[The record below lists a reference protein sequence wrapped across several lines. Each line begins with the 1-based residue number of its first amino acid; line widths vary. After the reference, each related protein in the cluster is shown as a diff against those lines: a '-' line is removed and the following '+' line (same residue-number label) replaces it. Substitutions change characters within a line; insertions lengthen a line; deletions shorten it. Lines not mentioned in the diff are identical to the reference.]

1 MKKFLTGS
9 ALKIIA
15 VIAMVLDHFG
25 QIILKNGII
34 LNAPYSAFSDRQ
46 FELLLQAADLCH
58 IIGRI
63 AFPIFCF
70 LLVEGFLHT
79 RNLKKYAWNLA
90 AFAILSEPVYD
101 FANAGTIFSLAQQN
115 VLFSLLLG
123 LIVLML
129 LQKYEKSVLAV
140 LGIVCAGAVLSY
152 FCKLDGW
159 YYGIGLIA
167 VFYLFRSRPAIQYV
181 LALTVM
187 YLSGLDFSLS
197 GIFDPYFITAA
208 ASLLL
213 ISRYNGTRGLR
224 MKYFFYVFYPAHLLL
239 FSLINIYMIF
249 PMF

>member
-70 LLVEGFLHT
+70 LLVEGFVHT

-90 AFAILSEPVYD
+90 AFAVLSEPVYD
-101 FANAGTIFSLAQQN
+101 FANAGTIFSLAQ
-115 VLFSLLLG
+115 
-123 LIVLML
+123 
-129 LQKYEKSVLAV
+129 QKYEKSVLAV

-167 VFYLFRSRPAIQYV
+167 VFYLFRDRPAIQYG

-197 GIFDPYFITAA
+197 GIFDPYFITAS